1 MILAMILDMI
11 LIMILISILITG
23 GDYDFNYTILIT
35 IIKYIEYIEY
45 IKTNQFFIAIIMH
58 KYNKIE

>member
-35 IIKYIEYIEY
+35 IIEYIEY